1 VTDNKTSARTHIK
14 QNDIVH
20 WCGSW
25 YSYFSFLSGFVA
37 IFVSGA
43 IETHFIHGKYG
54 KVIYQ
59 NYKYIFWIHKPCIS
73 FTFLCLLYNLYVWKV
88 RNLFY
93 VLRFSIISNCAT
105 LQMPHPFSNE
115 FSRGNKPPVKFWEIV
130 EHVLY
135 RKTPQEKSREMHKT
149 SGVLLLVLF
158 KALKDSRRFQVWIE
172 AQVKWLAEH
181 TIAGLSKGSMR
192 STRFTAK
199 VPATGL
205 WWLLG
210 FYPLIDFW
218 LKSWDFILLVN

>member
-1 VTDNKTSARTHIK
+1 MTDNKTSARTHIK

-20 WCGSW
+20 LCGSW

-43 IETHFIHGKYG
+43 IETHILYMGSMGRSYTSTINTSSG
-54 KVIYQ
+54 YT
-59 NYKYIFWIHKPCIS
+59 NLAY
-73 FTFLCLLYNLYVWKV
+73 LCLLYNLYVWQV

-158 KALKDSRRFQVWIE
+158 KALKDSRRLQVWIE